1 MSTTDELK
9 FHRKSLLAEGA
20 EATFQVPITFS
31 KAFVG
36 DYTAAN
42 GDIKKGRIIE
52 GIASTEGKDQQ
63 GEIVIQDKM
72 DCSYLLE
79 KGYVN
84 WNHSHA
90 PEDQIGKPLEVV
102 KLPGGPN
109 TPNNL
114 PCTFFRAM
122 LFESMPRSEAVWN
135 LAKALEETS
144 GYGEDRFL
152 GFSVEGGVRV
162 RNGNILIETIVRHMA
177 ATHEPVNAQ
186 AVARCVLA
194 KSQGFN
200 VQESVLI
207 DTLDN
212 NAPHFI
218 FKSYDQMMKSLYF
231 ASHDPYD
238 ISKTFALG
246 DGASGASNL
255 LFEQLSYNKK
265 KRHPKQRHHADEQAE
280 ENTSMRKAII
290 EILYEPCNEGNNCKI
305 GHSFR
310 KGHQG
315 ALDHLVYCGGIDPI
329 DAAEALADHI
339 LMLKSQRSN

>member
-1 MSTTDELK
+1 MPTNDELK

-20 EATFQVPITFS
+20 EATFQVPIAFS

-36 DYTAAN
+36 DYTSSS

-63 GEIVIQDKM
+63 GEVVIQDKM

-79 KGYVN
+79 KGYLN

-102 KLPGGPN
+102 KVPGGPN

-114 PCTFFRAM
+114 PCTFFRAL

-135 LAKALEETS
+135 LAKALEETT

-200 VQESVLI
+200 VQDSVLI

-212 NAPHFI
+212 NTPHFI

-231 ASHDPYD
+231 ATSEDHE
-238 ISKTFALG
+238 ISKTFAIG
-246 DGASGASNL
+246 DAGSGAGNL
-255 LFEQLSYNKK
+255 LFEQLAYNKK
-265 KRHPKQRHHADEQAE
+265 KKHPRQNHHIDEQE
-280 ENTSMRKAII
+280 KENRSMKKAII
-290 EILYEPCNEGNNCKI
+290 DILYNPCKEGNNCKI
-305 GHSFR
+305 GYSFR

-315 ALDHLVYCGGIDPI
+315 ALDHLVYCGGIDPF